1 MFNYTKRIN
10 RELENDDFTQISS
23 SIKRKI
29 RYKNDIIDI
38 EFSNKYQFEPPNKIF
53 INDKLLDY
61 KYNIDNDVQHILE
74 TIYDT
79 TCFHCKSL
87 MCANN
92 WKPSNTIIHILKENE
107 KNIDLIEQIKKNL
120 LTSKSRSSKPP
131 LSEQS
136 NCSDPNSNKFT

>member
-10 RELENDDFTQISS
+10 RELENDDITQISS

-38 EFSNKYQFEPPNKIF
+38 EFSNKYPFEPPNKIF

-87 MCANN
+87 MCADN
-92 WKPSNTIIHILKENE
+92 WKPANTIIDILKENE
-107 KNIDLIEQIKKNL
+107 KNIDLIEEIKKNL

-131 LSEQS
+131 LSEQP